1 MSFTFVLI
9 MLFLLGTVAT
19 VGIAVAVFR
28 YFHLRGLDKQA
39 LDAIKQDVQDK
50 VNKL

>member
-1 MSFTFVLI
+1 MSFTFVLL
-9 MLFLLGTVAT
+9 MLFLLGVVAT

-39 LDAIKQDVQDK
+39 LDAIKADVQNK

>member
-1 MSFTFVLI
+1 MNFTAALI
-9 MLFLLGTVAT
+9 MLFLLGAVAF
-19 VGIAVAVFR
+19 VGILVAVFR

-39 LDAIKQDVQDK
+39 MDAIKADVQNK